1 MVAKSD
7 AVRRSPAAILANS
20 KNARKGFDKLW
31 NAASKAPIFCKT
43 STKTL
48 PDGKTKKRY
57 KTSRLV
63 SSHAYKIAQSG
74 AALHAARVAARD
86 CGLLRIDAESE
97 SSRAPWMPSLS
108 SGARIMLEQFLA
120 ALAQE
125 AAFKAE
131 AFREGCST
139 TKRVSGK
146 HMRLGWEATKESV
159 FASSAMLP
167 STLVALPLEKKRAK
181 TVDKKPRAKSA
192 KNATKKAEEE
202 EPEPE
207 EKGHIDDVVG
217 GD

>member
-1 MVAKSD
+1 MVAKTD

-20 KNARKGFDKLW
+20 KNARRNFDKLW
-31 NAASKAPIFCKT
+31 NAAAKAPIFCKT
-43 STKTL
+43 SSKTL

-74 AALHAARVAARD
+74 AALHAARLASRD
-86 CGLLRIDAESE
+86 CGVLRIEAETE

-108 SGARIMLEQFLA
+108 AGARIVLEQFLA

-125 AAFKAE
+125 AAFKAD
-131 AFREGCST
+131 AFREGCGSA
-139 TKRVSGK
+139 KRVSGK

-159 FASSAMLP
+159 FASSTMIP
-167 STLVALPLEKKRAK
+167 STVIALPLEKKAS
-181 TVDKKPRAKSA
+181 KPRDAEPKS
-192 KNATKKAEEE
+192 KKAA
-202 EPEPE
+202 EPEPAD
-207 EKGHIDDVVG
+207 KGSLEDVVN